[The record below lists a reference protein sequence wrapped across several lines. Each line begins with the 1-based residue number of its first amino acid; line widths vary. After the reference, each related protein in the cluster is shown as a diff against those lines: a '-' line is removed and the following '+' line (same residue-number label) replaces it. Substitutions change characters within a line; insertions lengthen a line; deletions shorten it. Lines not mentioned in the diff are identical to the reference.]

1 MYLFVQRKNLK
12 KSTSEKVH
20 KKVAL
25 CSTECVICLD
35 ADVHSCWCQMW
46 TKELLTPISSATW
59 YAVPSFPVMIATS
72 FFPFSYHLM
81 SLKVSGFPPSLFL
94 MAETYSNT
102 ELSFPLDF
110 REVCC

>member
-1 MYLFVQRKNLK
+1 MLV
-12 KSTSEKVH
+12 S
-20 KKVAL
+20 
-25 CSTECVICLD
+25 
-35 ADVHSCWCQMW
+35 DVDKRV
-46 TKELLTPISSATW
+46 TDPISSVTW

-81 SLKVSGFPPSLFL
+81 FLKVRGFPPSLFL
-94 MAETYSNT
+94 MEETYSNT